1 MVCMRVE
8 RNISRVSVGNLKGL
22 DHLEELG
29 IDGKMILKWTSK
41 KWD

>member
-1 MVCMRVE
+1 MRVE
-8 RNISRVSVGNLKGL
+8 RNTSRVLVGNLKGL
-22 DHLEELG
+22 DHFEELG